1 MSNQSFQKAIS
12 DSKIFINYIGV
23 KGCHKMTIWKRFD
36 KSPHA
41 YGEIFHHLKNNFLGE
56 C

>member
-1 MSNQSFQKAIS
+1 
-12 DSKIFINYIGV
+12 
-23 KGCHKMTIWKRFD
+23 MTIWKRFD

-41 YGEIFHHLKNNFLGE
+41 YGEILHHLKDNIVGE